1 MSQTNSK
8 DPQYLDEAF
17 EAVLQEMLQTFIK
30 KNKDYGKGNIL
41 DTGEIGILFRI
52 NDKVRRLQNLITK
65 DKTPENESLE
75 ETWRDIAVYAAIA
88 IILRRGQF
96 EELELNSDA

>member
-1 MSQTNSK
+1 MPQNNRK

-17 EAVLQEMLQTFIK
+17 EAVLNEMLQTFIK

-65 DKTPENESLE
+65 DKNPENESLE
-75 ETWRDIAVYAAIA
+75 ETWKDIAVYSVIA

-96 EELELNSDA
+96 EKLELNPDA

>member
-1 MSQTNSK
+1 MSQKNCK

-17 EAVLQEMLQTFIK
+17 EAVLDEMLQTFIK

-65 DKTPENESLE
+65 DKNPENESLE
-75 ETWRDIAVYAAIA
+75 ETWEDIAVYAVIA

-96 EELELNSDA
+96 EKLELSPDA

>member
-1 MSQTNSK
+1 MPQNNRK

-17 EAVLQEMLQTFIK
+17 EAVLNEMLQTFIK

-65 DKTPENESLE
+65 DKNPENESLE
-75 ETWRDIAVYAAIA
+75 ETWKDIAVYAVIA

-96 EELELNSDA
+96 EKLELNPDA

>member
-1 MSQTNSK
+1 MPQNNCK

-17 EAVLQEMLQTFIK
+17 EAVLDEMLQTFIK

-65 DKTPENESLE
+65 DKNPENESLE
-75 ETWRDIAVYAAIA
+75 ETWKDIAVYAVIA

-96 EELELNSDA
+96 EKLELNPDA